1 MVPVPNAAG
10 GGKDYG
16 SSLGDAALRR
26 LTFEEGELPWMLQG
40 LTFSL
45 LSFANSFKGLS
56 AWYTTLLLDW
66 VFTPVLRKGDCVLV
80 CKIPKANGECFLVR
94 LLFLAVHNL
103 LLYAKKSKVPASQGL
118 FSTPGVSTLPGI
130 GKLLI
135 EELCYWNN
143 VSKEQSQKV

>member
-1 MVPVPNAAG
+1 ME
-10 GGKDYG
+10 
-16 SSLGDAALRR
+16 R
-26 LTFEEGELPWMLQG
+26 E
-40 LTFSL
+40 
-45 LSFANSFKGLS
+45 
-56 AWYTTLLLDW
+56 
-66 VFTPVLRKGDCVLV
+66 CV
-80 CKIPKANGECFLVR
+80 LVR

-118 FSTPGVSTLPGI
+118 FSRPGVSTLPGI

>member
-26 LTFEEGELPWMLQG
+26 LTFEEGEFPWLLQG

-56 AWYTTLLLDW
+56 AWYTTLLLD
-66 VFTPVLRKGDCVLV
+66 
-80 CKIPKANGECFLVR
+80 
-94 LLFLAVHNL
+94 
-103 LLYAKKSKVPASQGL
+103 
-118 FSTPGVSTLPGI
+118 
-130 GKLLI
+130 
-135 EELCYWNN
+135 
-143 VSKEQSQKV
+143 